1 MEKERNISQ
10 SIVSNVVVRIPSH
23 VNEDVSPV
31 KRLKEDEKNMS
42 LELNEKFNVEDNKK
56 SLHFAD
62 SKLHRTEKCSENV
75 IVNPVT
81 RIQNPVYRI
90 KQKKEEEVNL
100 MSSNT
105 GYKVNYQNDN
115 FILNQS
121 EITNSNDCLV
131 MMINQMKRR
140 VLPENINYISDY
152 FIYEFQTWERDTY
165 NFINCG
171 TGTGKTTFLEKMVA
185 LKRFNILILTNRTA
199 NRKQIQNHL
208 KSKNLSIHATLM
220 SYQALEKEER
230 LTSDELDFYD
240 FIFCDES
247 HYFLADSDFNSRTNL
262 SLRKIMNTK
271 HAIKVLMSATNQE
284 IQRVIINKL
293 AKKYRNDAMVLRKV
307 NIYEMRRNATL
318 VRNIISF
325 ESFENELKEMI
336 VNSKDQWL
344 IFVKSKDQGKKI
356 FLDLYLNL
364 KKEVIFLDRES
375 ADGGTKEQK
384 ETFNNLGQNEKFD
397 QKVLIVT
404 KLLDNGV
411 NIKSES
417 LKNIVC
423 FETDPIE
430 IVQMIGRKRSK
441 IDSMDYFDLYL
452 INESKQ
458 SLAVTELNLF
468 STKDKFVKVRE
479 DIVVRHKLSN
489 VHYENTKDGE
499 EYRNMSFYNSYTQ
512 GYEANY
518 LGYSKICYSI
528 RIISL
533 LKKSNEPFMAK
544 VDWIL
549 EKLNDT
555 IYGKII
561 DSATIKKEKF
571 LDEIS
576 RYFDIEFEYGS
587 RSEKKEFHKLV
598 SDVFWKYYKK
608 IPGERSDRPLNIEK
622 LLDKF
627 EIYSIP
633 VTFEI
638 NDKKI
643 SIKRK

>member
-1 MEKERNISQ
+1 MEKEKNISQ
-10 SIVSNVVVRIPSH
+10 SIVSNVVVRIPSL

-31 KRLKEDEKNMS
+31 KRLKGDEKNMD
-42 LELNEKFNVEDNKK
+42 LELNERFNVEDNKK
-56 SLHFAD
+56 SLHFD
-62 SKLHRTEKCSENV
+62 YSKPHGTVRCLENA
-75 IVNPVT
+75 T
-81 RIQNPVYRI
+81 ANPVYRI
-90 KQKKEEEVNL
+90 KPKKEEEVNL

-105 GYKVNYQNDN
+105 GYKVNYQNGN

-121 EITNSNDCLV
+121 KITNSNDCLM

-152 FIYEFQTWERDTY
+152 FMYEFQMWEYDSY

-185 LKRFNILILTNRTA
+185 LKQFNILILTNRKA
-199 NRKQIQNHL
+199 NWKQIRNHL
-208 KSKNLSIHATLM
+208 VNKNLAIHAKLM
-220 SYQALEKEER
+220 SYQTLEKNER
-230 LTSDELDFYD
+230 FTSDFLDDFD

-284 IQRVIINKL
+284 IQRIIINKL

-307 NIYEMRRNATL
+307 NVYEMRRNATL

-336 VNSKDQWL
+336 INSKDQWL

-384 ETFNNLGQNEKFD
+384 ETFNHLGQNEKFD

-458 SLAVTELNLF
+458 SLAVTEGNLF
-468 STKDKFVKVRE
+468 STKDKFLKVRE
-479 DIVVRHKLSN
+479 DIEVRQKLSN

-528 RIISL
+528 HIISL
-533 LKKSNEPFMAK
+533 LKKSNEPFTAK
-544 VDWIL
+544 VNWIL
-549 EKLNDT
+549 EKLNGT

-561 DSATIKKEKF
+561 DSATIRKEKF

-576 RYFDIEFEYGS
+576 RYFDIEFEYSS
-587 RSEKKEFHKLV
+587 RSEKKQFHKLV

-608 IPGERSDRPLNIEK
+608 IPGERSDRPLNIDK

-638 NDKKI
+638 NEKKI

>member
-1 MEKERNISQ
+1 MEKEKNINQ
-10 SIVSNVVVRIPSH
+10 NIVSNVVVRIPFP
-23 VNEDVSPV
+23 VNEAVSPV
-31 KRLKEDEKNMS
+31 KRMKGDEKNMD
-42 LELNEKFNVEDNKK
+42 LELNERFNVEDNKK
-56 SLHFAD
+56 SLYFDD
-62 SKLHRTEKCSENV
+62 SKLHRTVKCSENV

-90 KQKKEEEVNL
+90 KPKKEEEVNL

-115 FILNQS
+115 RILNQS
-121 EITNSNDCLV
+121 EITNFNDCLL

-152 FIYEFQTWERDTY
+152 FMYEFKTWEYDSY

-185 LKRFNILILTNRTA
+185 LKQFNILILTNRKA
-199 NRKQIQNHL
+199 NRKQIRNHL
-208 KSKNLSIHATLM
+208 INKNLGIHAILM
-220 SYQALEKEER
+220 SYQALEKNER
-230 LTSDELDFYD
+230 LTSDYLDDFD

-271 HAIKVLMSATNQE
+271 HPIKVLMSATNQE
-284 IQRVIINKL
+284 IQRIIINKL
-293 AKKYRNDAMVLRKV
+293 AKKYRNDAIVLRKV

-318 VRNIISF
+318 VRDIVSF
-325 ESFENELKEMI
+325 ESFDKELKEMVI
-336 VNSKDQWL
+336 KSKNQWL
-344 IFVKSKDQGKKI
+344 IFVKSKDQGNRI

-423 FETDPIE
+423 FEMDPIE

-528 RIISL
+528 HIISL
-533 LKKSNEPFMAK
+533 LKKSNEPFTAK
-544 VDWIL
+544 VTWIL
-549 EKLNDT
+549 EKLNGT

-561 DSATIKKEKF
+561 DSVTIKKEKF

-576 RYFDIEFEYGS
+576 HYFDIDFEYSS
-587 RSEKKEFHKLV
+587 RSEKKQFHKLV
-598 SDVFWKYYKK
+598 SDIFWKYYKK
-608 IPGERSDRPLNIEK
+608 IPGERSDRPLNIDK

-633 VTFEI
+633 VTFEMK
-638 NDKKI
+638 DKKI